1 MPDKE
6 LASRLKSA
14 RESAGLPLI
23 EAAKRLGYA
32 NYQTLSSI
40 ENAEREVKA
49 SELVKLAQIYFCNIQ
64 DLLDQGRI
72 RQNFP
77 FLWRNPPKTEG
88 QRKETESKIFFKC
101 EQYHLLEKLLNIKP
115 EKGFIETSIEDIR
128 NNHALNLLATKTR
141 DLLGLGSRPAFTL
154 PKVLE
159 ENYGVKILYLPLDQG
174 SAVSM
179 VHEECGR
186 TIIINAKEVPW
197 RRNYDLAHEFF
208 HLILWKTLPPE
219 QLKDH
224 VYFMDIEKRA
234 EKFASMLLLPE
245 EEIRQETISLWE
257 SQKKVAYS
265 DLVDIAMDFGVSTKA
280 LLYRYAHLKFI
291 DWETADKIAHD
302 EELAELSREKRWA
315 EKEAVKVSTRF
326 ITLAMRCLRKGLISR
341 GTFAEM
347 VEIDRPE
354 IDDFIKDSG
363 LMESEGN
370 AITIENLA
378 S

>member
-49 SELVKLAQIYFCNIQ
+49 SELVKLAKVYFCNIQ
-64 DLLDQGRI
+64 DLLNQGRVK
-72 RQNFP
+72 QEFP
-77 FLWRNPPKTEG
+77 FLWRNPPTTEG
-88 QRKETESKIFFKC
+88 QRKEIESKIFFKC

-115 EKGFIETSIEDIR
+115 EKGFIETSLEDIR
-128 NNHALNLLATKTR
+128 NNNGLNLLATKTK

-154 PKVLE
+154 PRVLE
-159 ENYGVKILYLPLDQG
+159 ENYGVKILYIHLEQG

-186 TIIINAKEVPW
+186 TIIINAQEAPW
-197 RRNYDLAHEFF
+197 RRNYDLAHELF
-208 HLILWKTLPPE
+208 HIILWRILPPDK
-219 QLKDH
+219 LLDSS
-224 VYFMDIEKRA
+224 YFMDIEKKA

-245 EEIRQETISLWE
+245 EEIRQETVSLWE
-257 SQKKVAYS
+257 SQKNFTYS

-280 LLYRYAHLKFI
+280 LLYRYAYLKFF

-315 EKEAVKVSTRF
+315 EKEPIKVSPRF
-326 ITLAMRCLRKGLISR
+326 KTLAMRCLRKGLISR
-341 GTFAEM
+341 GKFAEM
-347 VEIDRPE
+347 VEISRAD
-354 IDDFIKDSG
+354 IDDFIKNSG
-363 LMESEGN
+363 LMVSEGN
-370 AITIENLA
+370 SNTIENLA
-378 S
+378 A